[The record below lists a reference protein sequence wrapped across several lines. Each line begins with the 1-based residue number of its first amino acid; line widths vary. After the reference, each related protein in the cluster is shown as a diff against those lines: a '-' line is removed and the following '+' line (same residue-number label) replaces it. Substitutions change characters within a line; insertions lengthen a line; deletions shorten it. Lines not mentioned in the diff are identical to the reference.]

1 MTEALL
7 VITSPTGEKS
17 KHIISGGTVA
27 IGRSEENNDIIIRD
41 DGGVSRWH
49 CRIDYSGGVA
59 HLTDLNSANG
69 TVVNQTQ
76 DGSVVSQTEVEP
88 GGFGHKLSTG
98 DVISIGDTILEYKGP
113 SRPQAPAPAKRKS
126 GKKSSSAKSGPKSGG
141 VVNNIRKIEEK
152 REQRRAKAIQ
162 AAEKK
167 KERQMKMAIKGVTA
181 DGEVLDFA
189 DMIDVYHE
197 KHDVPPDQVCMGIPM
212 WASLKIRVCVRK
224 RPLTKKDLR
233 MGGLGALDVIT
244 CACTDRSQIAV
255 VHEPKQKVDL
265 SKYME
270 NHPFKFDQVLDEK
283 CNNEIAYQCTA
294 APLVS
299 HVFKGKR
306 GTCFAYGQTG
316 SGKTWTM
323 SGEGH
328 VIGIYQMIARD
339 LFKHKKRPEYQNMS
353 IHVSYFEI
361 YQGHVFDLLNRRNRL
376 MVLEDGKGK
385 VGLKGLT
392 EYQVKDS
399 RELIAAIDR
408 GASIRRQ
415 GSTSANERSSRSHG
429 IFQIF
434 IRIPGRRIK
443 KLHGKLSLID
453 LAGSERGKDTAH
465 ADRRRRI
472 EGAEINKSLLALKE
486 CIRAM
491 SDKKGHLPFR
501 ASKLTQVLKDS
512 FVGGSRTVMIA
523 CISPSGA
530 NTEHS
535 MNTLRYA
542 DRVKAIAGIR
552 EPGARIPGN
561 AMRSPDPPSKVDEDE
576 DQSPSTK
583 WKDYDES
590 EDIEKLQQS
599 LPRDQMDE
607 YMAHS
612 ILVSKLMQAENRVV
626 RLHKNLI
633 EAEAQQSKENDRMMK
648 LAIGSDDGFDQDAY
662 ASYLDAMIQKKQKS
676 LMELAGA
683 VEEFK
688 KHLSV
693 ESQTANSH

>member
-1 MTEALL
+1 VSVAMNEACLL
-7 VITSPTGEKS
+7 ITSPNGSKS
-17 KHIISGGTVA
+17 KHVITEKSVA

-49 CRIDYSGGVA
+49 CRIDYSGGQA

-69 TVVNQTQ
+69 TIVNR
-76 DGSVVSQTEVEP
+76 TEVEP
-88 GGFGHKLSTG
+88 GGFGYKLSSG

-113 SRPQAPAPAKRKS
+113 QQAAPRK
-126 GKKSSSAKSGPKSGG
+126 KKSSAKKTSSNKSRAPASS
-141 VVNNIRKIEEK
+141 VVSNIRKIEEK
-152 REQRRAKAIQ
+152 REQRRAKAMRE
-162 AAEKK
+162 AERK
-167 KERQMKMAIKGVTA
+167 KEKQMKMAIKGVTA
-181 DGEVLDFA
+181 EGEILDFA

-197 KHDVPPDQVCMGIPM
+197 KNEVPKAEVCMGVPM
-212 WASLKIRVCVRK
+212 WPNLKIRVCVRK
-224 RPLTKKDLR
+224 RPLTKKEAR
-233 MGGLGALDVIT
+233 VGGLGALDVIT

-255 VHEPKQKVDL
+255 VHEPRTKVDL

-270 NHPFKFDQVLDEK
+270 NHPFKFDQVLDET
-283 CNNEIAYQCTA
+283 CDNNVTYQCTA
-294 APLVS
+294 LPLVS
-299 HVFKGKR
+299 HVFKGKK

-323 SGEGH
+323 SGEGQ

-339 LFKHKKRPEYQNMS
+339 IFKYKRRPEYQNMS
-353 IHVSYFEI
+353 VHVSYFEI
-361 YQGHVFDLLNRRNRL
+361 YQGYVFDLLNKRNRL
-376 MVLEDGKGK
+376 MVLEDGRGQ

-392 EYQVKDS
+392 EYEVRDS
-399 RELIAAIDR
+399 RELFSAIDR
-408 GASIRRQ
+408 GSAVRRQ

-434 IRIPGRRIK
+434 IRTPGRRIK
-443 KLHGKLSLID
+443 KLYGKLSLID

-523 CISPSGA
+523 CISPSGT
-530 NTEHS
+530 NTEHT

-552 EPGARIPGN
+552 EPGAARVRAQAGN
-561 AMRSPDPPSKVDEDE
+561 LRSPEVLNKYDDEE
-576 DQSPSTK
+576 ENSRMNSN

-590 EDIEKLQQS
+590 EDIKKLQQS
-599 LPRDQMDE
+599 LPKDQME
-607 YMAHS
+607 GFMAHS
-612 ILVSKLMQAENRVV
+612 ILVSKLMQSENLVIRQHQNILDLQAKEKKEEEKLLRV
-626 RLHKNLI
+626 
-633 EAEAQQSKENDRMMK
+633 AMA
-648 LAIGSDDGFDQDAY
+648 SDDGYDQDAY
-662 ASYLDAMIQKKQKS
+662 ATYLEGLVHKKMKALKTLQS
-676 LMELAGA
+676 A
-683 VEEFK
+683 VQEFK
-688 KHLSV
+688 KHLAV
-693 ESQTANSH
+693 ESQQSNSI